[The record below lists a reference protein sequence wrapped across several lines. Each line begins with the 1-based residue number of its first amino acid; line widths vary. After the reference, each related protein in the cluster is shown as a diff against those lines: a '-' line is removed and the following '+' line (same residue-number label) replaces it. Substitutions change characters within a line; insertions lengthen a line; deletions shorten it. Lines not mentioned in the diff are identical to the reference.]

1 MSMAVLEQD
10 NEVEGRRLEGEVIAA
25 GPQLFD
31 KLRELTRNG
40 YLPDASA
47 PAGEG
52 MLLRHVTGP
61 DLILQPDGTI
71 DLPLSQLPKKGPA
84 EPAAPAPQRRMAW
97 LRTLMILI
105 VAATF
110 WFLSVGI
117 TVGILEGM

>member
-1 MSMAVLEQD
+1 MMAVLKQD
-10 NEVEGRRLEGEVIAA
+10 NEVEGRRLEGEVLTAA
-25 GPQLFD
+25 PQLFD

-40 YLPDASA
+40 YLPDASV
-47 PAGEG
+47 PASSEG
-52 MLLRHVTGP
+52 ILLRHATGP

-71 DLPLSQLPKKGPA
+71 DLPLTQLARNMPREA
-84 EPAAPAPQRRMAW
+84 AAPPRRMAW
-97 LRTLMILI
+97 LRTLVILI